1 MASSSSEML
10 SDMSEAH
17 LGEIG
22 GFGLEIFDEYMKKQS
37 ALQKAEL
44 NHGSTKLLQLDIV
57 PALIH
62 SCEIIARAFSSD
74 PRMSSLL
81 LKASK
86 EVPLPPHVKQE
97 SQRGHVVCA
106 KLMS

>member
-44 NHGSTKLLQLDIV
+44 NHGSTKLL
-57 PALIH
+57 
-62 SCEIIARAFSSD
+62 
-74 PRMSSLL
+74 
-81 LKASK
+81 
-86 EVPLPPHVKQE
+86 
-97 SQRGHVVCA
+97 
-106 KLMS
+106 